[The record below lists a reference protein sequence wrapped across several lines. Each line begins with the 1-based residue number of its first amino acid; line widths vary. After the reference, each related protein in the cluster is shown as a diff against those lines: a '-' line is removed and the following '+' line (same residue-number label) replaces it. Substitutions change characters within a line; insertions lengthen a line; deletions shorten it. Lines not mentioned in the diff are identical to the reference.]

1 MLFWKGVI
9 DLYINPILVGVIG
22 TILAEFL
29 IVLAYAMYSHFK
41 G

>member
-1 MLFWKGVI
+1 MSFWKEVI

-22 TILAEFL
+22 TILAEML
-29 IVLAYAMYSHFK
+29 LVIAYALYSHFK